1 MESLAW
7 DLWLEIFGFGS
18 LAWDLWLG
26 IFGLGSLAWDLGF
39 GNLRLGESAKSGQG
53 NRLAG
58 DGGTGLGGK
67 LVPALVTALKVTE
80 GEPF

>member
-1 MESLAW
+1 MGSLAW

-39 GNLRLGESAKSGQG
+39 GNLRLGESEKSGWG
-53 NRLAG
+53 NWLAG
-58 DGGTGLGGK
+58 VGGTGLGRDHT
-67 LVPALVTALKVTE
+67 TALK
-80 GEPF
+80 